1 MPRKGPESSTSP
13 RRVQAALRQAQAMEL
28 RVTGMSHAEIAHQL
42 GYGSESSV
50 RTALTTA
57 LKHHGAPEAAQLR
70 LVQDARMDALLR
82 AVWEKATTGDL
93 GAVHAAI
100 KVEDFR
106 ARLWGTYAFQRNEVI
121 IRQEA
126 QRMADTFGVP
136 VEQILREVN
145 EIMQEG
151 H

>member
-1 MPRKGPESSTSP
+1 MTRKGPESSTSP
-13 RRVQAALRQAQAMEL
+13 RRVKAALRQAQAMEL
-28 RVTGMSHAEIAHQL
+28 RLTGMSHGEIARQL

-50 RTALTTA
+50 RTALMTA

-70 LVQDARMDALLR
+70 LVQDVRMDALLR
-82 AVWEKATTGDL
+82 AVWEKATNGDL

-106 ARLWGTYAFQRNEVI
+106 ARLWGTYALQRNEVV

-126 QRMADTFGVP
+126 QKLADTFGVA
-136 VEQILREVN
+136 VEQILHEVDD
-145 EIMQEG
+145 IMRG
-151 H
+151 G